1 MRNPADIILELESDN
16 SRLFKESVI
25 IREMQS
31 DNKEFFK
38 GINLVSNKRITFGVN
53 ERTVPSIDCDDSV
66 VDRISNDE
74 FYSLVQNLIDRK
86 VTGNAAKD
94 LLTYIADNTSSH
106 TWNNWYKRILLKD
119 LKCGVDVK
127 TINNCAKKSS
137 LPHFSVPVFSCQLA
151 HNSAD
156 HLDKMKGEKI
166 LEMKLDGSR
175 VLSILYPDGRVD
187 QFTRNGKELLNFTKI
202 KEQLSKAVIDLPLI
216 PMVFDGEVMSNSFQD
231 LMKQLHRKENVQ
243 TDDAVLYLFDM
254 ITLDDFESGIS
265 GTEQRVRSK
274 ELSEW
279 YNKNKTVLG
288 NIQILDQ
295 EIVDLSSNEGQNRYK
310 EINKAA
316 IDGGYEGLLIKDP
329 YAPYEVKRSV
339 AWLKSKP
346 FISLDLEILD
356 IQEGTDKYEG
366 MLGAFICGGMEDGKQ
381 INVNV
386 GSGFTDKQRIEYWN
400 IDIVGRIAEVKA
412 DAITQNQN
420 GTYSLRF
427 PVFMRLR
434 GFEAGE
440 KI

>member
-1 MRNPADIILELESDN
+1 MLKPADIIVELESDN
-16 SRLFKESVI
+16 SRLFKESII
-25 IREMQS
+25 IREMES
-31 DNKEFFK
+31 NNEEFFK
-38 GINLVSNKRITFGVN
+38 GVNLAFNKRITFGVN
-53 ERTVPSIDCDDSV
+53 EKTVPNDCNNSDS
-66 VDRISNDE
+66 DNISNE
-74 FYSLVQNLIDRK
+74 QFYTLVQDLIDRK
-86 VTGNAAKD
+86 ITGNAAKD
-94 LLTYIADNTSSH
+94 LLIHIAVNTSKH
-106 TWNNWYKRILLKD
+106 TWNNWFRRILLKD

-127 TINNCAKKSS
+127 TINNCAKKNSKTQ
-137 LPHFSVPVFSCQLA
+137 FSVPVFSCQLA
-151 HNSAD
+151 HNSTD
-156 HLDKMKGEKI
+156 HQTKMVGEKI
-166 LEMKLDGSR
+166 IELKLDGSR
-175 VLSILYPDGRVD
+175 VISILYPDGRVS

-202 KEQLSKAVIDLPLI
+202 REQLSKATLDLPLI

-231 LMKQLHRKENVQ
+231 LMKQLHRKDNVQ

-254 ITLDDFESGIS
+254 VTLDDFESGIS
-265 GTEQRVRSK
+265 YTKQTVRSK
-274 ELSEW
+274 ELSDW
-279 YNKNKTVLG
+279 YNSNKEVLS
-288 NIQILDQ
+288 NIQVLDQ
-295 EIVDLSSNEGQNRYK
+295 EVVDLSTDEGQNRYK

-329 YAPYEVKRSV
+329 DAPYEVKRSV

-346 FISLDLEILD
+346 FISVDLKIID

-366 MLGAFICGGMEDGKQ
+366 MLGAFICAGIEDGKE

-400 IDIVGRIAEVKA
+400 TDVVGRIAEVKA